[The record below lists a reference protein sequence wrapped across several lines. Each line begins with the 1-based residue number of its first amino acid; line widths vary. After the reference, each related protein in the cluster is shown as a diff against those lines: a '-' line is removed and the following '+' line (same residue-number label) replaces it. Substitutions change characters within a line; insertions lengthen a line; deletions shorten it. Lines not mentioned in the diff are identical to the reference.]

1 MACVDIGQKADRESR
16 LRWMTRQ
23 PPIRRV
29 VVMRFIE
36 ISQAVGLGVAI
47 LMAAVVLFG
56 PAFVALLES
65 MPRRSR

>member
-1 MACVDIGQKADRESR
+1 
-16 LRWMTRQ
+16 
-23 PPIRRV
+23 
-29 VVMRFIE
+29 MRFID